1 MDPNLIIELES
12 ENFLKGLQSLIELAD
27 ERVYLCSNIA
37 VDTKELPVEQVIFEG
52 NYPSGNSSLHI
63 QNIQPIRKS
72 KRTWTINW
80 QDVIRI
86 GKANVSG
93 RFCFDKYV
101 SIAGPACN
109 EPKVIKTLH
118 GANLDE
124 LTAGNI
130 LGTARKV
137 SGSLMHGRSGDSY
150 SDFLTRYANQISIVS
165 DEREA
170 TFFNWL
176 KLGEKDHS
184 NSNVFLSSILEPENF
199 KFDTNINGGYR
210 AIVPIGAFDEVNPF
224 EIDPTIFLKS
234 LAIGDLVALRELGL
248 FDLAEEDMGIFSYVC
263 PSKYDYVALFNDC
276 MEMIWKE
283 ETS

>member
-1 MDPNLIIELES
+1 
-12 ENFLKGLQSLIELAD
+12 
-27 ERVYLCSNIA
+27 
-37 VDTKELPVEQVIFEG
+37 
-52 NYPSGNSSLHI
+52 
-63 QNIQPIRKS
+63 
-72 KRTWTINW
+72 
-80 QDVIRI
+80 
-86 GKANVSG
+86 
-93 RFCFDKYV
+93 
-101 SIAGPACN
+101 
-109 EPKVIKTLH
+109 
-118 GANLDE
+118 
-124 LTAGNI
+124 
-130 LGTARKV
+130 
-137 SGSLMHGRSGDSY
+137 MHGRSGDSY

-210 AIVPIGAFDEVNPF
+210 AIVPIGAFDEIKSFRNRSNNLLK
-224 EIDPTIFLKS
+224 IISNWRSSCSQRIRFLIS
-234 LAIGDLVALRELGL
+234 LRKIWR
-248 FDLAEEDMGIFSYVC
+248 IFSYVC